1 VAKDGHIVSEMGGG
15 WRRRAIVAL
24 CLFGALLLIFHRPVL
39 LTIGRELV
47 RHYAAKGNLRADFR
61 LEGTV
66 FTNLSVRNLHV
77 VPIGRSAVESIDV
90 DLVHIDYSLLG
101 LIRHGMSQ
109 FLDNVD
115 VHSARVVFN
124 PGNALEEIHPKKK
137 PKRTKQEL
145 PAVFPGHLRI
155 SDATLI
161 VRDSPRDLVIEHV
174 DFDLSPRQAGQLRI
188 EKLQLPTA
196 QSWSNIAGQTSY
208 ANKNLVLRDLALN
221 DQDRIRLL
229 NVDASHIDT
238 KQLSINLDVA
248 IGGGTISGTG
258 MFNETASS
266 LNAKIHLAAA
276 KVSADSFNKYL
287 DLPEGFISGDI
298 EHFVVDLTGGL
309 DAPRTWNGTISAQVN
324 DFSSGQFGFDRGVL
338 DVMARDGTATLRSAD
353 IVQGNNE
360 SHLHGS
366 AELPNELSGF
376 GRSPATLEIA
386 AKAPDLSQVSASTGE
401 KISGSAEVSGKIDIV
416 NAKLEANLDI
426 TAEQLGFADGTIEKV
441 TANVKASKIMTPGN
455 AADQPTHKATA
466 RQGTVATTAAK
477 TPWFADLHSKIV
489 LDMSKIRF
497 RDYAIDSMSGT
508 LSGANDVLKI
518 DQLDIGRKEN
528 KLAITGRY
536 NLPEDLRR
544 VTSQPAQ
551 LNVSLNANELGDY
564 WAVESPD
571 KMTGPLQVMGQLEW
585 KDGLAN
591 GQLSIFGA
599 GLKTR
604 DLIFK
609 QLSAQCYVV
618 NNTIYLNDLTA
629 SLNEQDFVSANGI
642 VDLRAPYHY
651 VGKLSANVTDLSRL
665 KPLLHAS
672 GNQKE
677 LAGSLVIDWEGSG
690 EAMKFKNNGKLKLAL
705 ENGRYGNLQSLQTNV
720 DATYSPEGLDVPT
733 IFLRSDRMDFQA
745 IVQAKGDTLEIT
757 KIQLDQG
764 EAKYASGYISIP
776 FVWKNLGSDAPVV
789 PSTGKVVAD
798 FRSENIDIK
807 KLFEDIGA
815 EPAAAGTLNVK
826 LEAAGTISDLDA
838 RLEVEMR
845 DLRSEKLPSL
855 EPATFNL
862 SAQSQHDQLTVSG
875 KLQQAKIQPMELTAR
890 FPLNVPKIVRE
901 KKLPDDTPVQGNVR
915 LPRSSINFVRQFIP
929 SVQQLD
935 GDVGLDVDLGG
946 TVARPVFKGQANM
959 TVNVARTND
968 PTLPA
973 LQNFKGRLNFENDS
987 LNFEQFTGEL
997 SGGRFTLSG
1006 RITFPKLTAAN
1017 LDLRLKSDSA
1027 LVARSDALTVRTDT
1041 DIRFVGPINSA
1052 SVTGQIALT
1061 NSQFLKNVDLIP
1073 IGLPGRPAP
1082 EPPAAHPQLSFPAP
1096 PLRDW
1101 KFDVAIKTKDP
1112 VLIRG
1117 NLATGGAVADLHFIG
1132 TGLHPGLKGQVRLQ
1146 NVEATLPFSR
1156 LEIAYGFLYFDPGDS
1171 LNPKIDLHG
1180 TSVVQDYTI
1189 HVYIYG
1195 TSLAP
1200 EAVFSSE
1207 PPLPQEEIISLLAT
1221 GTTREQLTGNNNVL
1235 AGRAAML
1242 LVQQV
1247 YRKIF
1252 KKGQATQSNSVFN
1265 RLSVDVGTVDPRT
1278 GQQQATARFKINDK
1292 FVVVGDIGVSGDYR
1306 GILKYLIRFH

>member
-1 VAKDGHIVSEMGGG
+1 MRVD

-24 CLFGALLLIFHRPVL
+24 CLFGVLLLIFHRPVL
-39 LTIGRELV
+39 LTIGSELA
-47 RHYAAKGNLRADFR
+47 RHYAAKENLRADFR
-61 LEGTV
+61 LEGSV

-77 VPIGRSAVESIDV
+77 VPMGRSAVESIDV
-90 DLVHIDYSLLG
+90 DLVHVDYSLLG

-115 VHSARVVFN
+115 VRSARVVLN
-124 PGNALEEIHPKKK
+124 PRNAPAEIRLGKQPE
-137 PKRTKQEL
+137 RTKQEL
-145 PAVFPGHLRI
+145 PAVFPERLRI

-161 VRDSPRDLVIEHV
+161 VRDSPRDLVMEHV
-174 DFDLSPRQAGQLRI
+174 DLDLSPRQAGQLRI

-208 ANKNLVLRDLALN
+208 AKKNLVLRDLTLN

-229 NVDASHIDT
+229 NVDASHIDA
-238 KQLSINLDVA
+238 KQLSINLDAA
-248 IGGGTISGTG
+248 IGGGTISGAGT
-258 MFNETASS
+258 FNETASS
-266 LNAKIHLAAA
+266 LNAKIHLAAT
-276 KVSADSFNKYL
+276 KVPADSFNKYL

-298 EHFVVDLTGGL
+298 DRFVVDLTGGL

-324 DFSSGQFGFDRGVL
+324 DFSSGQIGFDHGVL
-338 DVMARDGTATLRSAD
+338 DVIARDGTATLRSAD
-353 IVQGNNE
+353 IVQGSNE
-360 SHLHGS
+360 FHLHGS
-366 AELPNELSGF
+366 ADLPNALRGF

-386 AKAPDLSQVSASTGE
+386 AKVPDLSQASASTGE
-401 KISGSAEVSGKIDIV
+401 KLSGSAEVSGKIDIV
-416 NAKLEANLDI
+416 NAKLETNLDV
-426 TAEQLGFADGTIEKV
+426 TAEQLGFADGAIEKLS
-441 TANVKASKIMTPGN
+441 ANVRASKIMTPRN
-455 AADQPTHKATA
+455 TADTA
-466 RQGTVATTAAK
+466 ATTVAK

-489 LDMSKIRF
+489 LDVSKIRF
-497 RDYAIDSMSGT
+497 RNYAIDSMSGT
-508 LSGANDVLKI
+508 LSGVNDVLKI
-518 DQLDIGRKEN
+518 EQLDIGRKEN
-528 KLAITGRY
+528 KLAITGQY

-544 VTSQPAQ
+544 IRSQPAQ

-564 WAVESPD
+564 WAIESPD
-571 KMTGPLQVMGQLEW
+571 KMSGPLQVTSQLEW

-609 QLSAQCYVV
+609 QLSAQCSVA

-651 VGKLSANVTDLSRL
+651 VGKLSAKVADLSRL
-665 KPLLHAS
+665 KPMLHAS
-672 GNQKE
+672 GNENE
-677 LAGSLVIDWEGSG
+677 LAGSLVIDWEGG
-690 EAMKFKNNGKLKLAL
+690 GDAMKFKNNGKLKLAL
-705 ENGRYGNLQSLQTNV
+705 ENGRYGKLQSLQANV
-720 DATYSPEGLDVPT
+720 GATYSPDGLDVPT
-733 IFLRSDRMDFQA
+733 VFLRSDRMDFQA
-745 IVQAKGDTLEIT
+745 IVQAKDDTLEIT

-764 EAKYASGYISIP
+764 TAKYASGYISIP

-789 PSTGKVVAD
+789 PSTGKVVAN

-815 EPAAAGTLNVK
+815 KPAAAGTLNVN
-826 LEAAGTISDLDA
+826 LEAGGTISDLEA

-862 SAQSQHDQLTVSG
+862 SAQSQHNQLTVSG
-875 KLQQAKIQPMELTAR
+875 KLQQAKIQPMELTAKL
-890 FPLNVPKIVRE
+890 PLDVPKIVRE
-901 KKLPDDTPVQGNVR
+901 KKLPDGTPVSGKIR
-915 LPRSSINFVRQFIP
+915 LPRSSVNFVRQFIP
-929 SVQQLD
+929 SVQEVD
-935 GDVGLDVDLGG
+935 GDLALDVDLSG
-946 TVARPVFKGQANM
+946 TVAHPVFKGQADM
-959 TVNVARTND
+959 TMNVARTDD

-973 LQNFKGRLNFENDS
+973 LQNFKARLIFANDALS
-987 LNFEQFTGEL
+987 FEQFTGEL
-997 SGGRFTLSG
+997 SGGHFTLTG
-1006 RITFPKLTAAN
+1006 GITFPKLTTAN
-1017 LDLRLKSDSA
+1017 LDLRFKADSA
-1027 LVARSDALTVRTDT
+1027 LVARNDALTARTDA
-1041 DIRFVGPINSA
+1041 DIRFTGPINSV
-1052 SVTGQIALT
+1052 SVTGNVAIT

-1082 EPPAAHPQLSFPAP
+1082 QPPSSRPQLSFPAP

-1132 TGLHPGLKGQVRLQ
+1132 TGLRPGLKGLVRLQ

-1156 LEIAYGFLYFDPGDS
+1156 LEIAYGFLYFDPNDS
-1171 LNPKIDLHG
+1171 FNPKIDLHG
-1180 TSVVQDYTI
+1180 TSVIQDYTI
-1189 HVYIYG
+1189 RVYVYG

-1200 EAVFSSE
+1200 EVVFNSE

-1235 AGRAAML
+1235 AGRAGML
-1242 LVQQV
+1242 LVQQL

-1252 KKGQATQSNSVFN
+1252 KKGQPTQSNSVFN

-1278 GQQQATARFKINDK
+1278 GQQQATARFKINDQ
-1292 FVVVGDIGVSGDYR
+1292 FVVVGDIGVSGEYR
-1306 GILKYLIRFH
+1306 GMLKYLIRFH

>member
-1 VAKDGHIVSEMGGG
+1 MAKDGHIVSEMRGG

-24 CLFGALLLIFHRPVL
+24 CLFGALLLIFHRPIL
-39 LTIGRELV
+39 LTIGRQLA
-47 RHYAAKGNLRADFR
+47 RHYAAKENLRADFR
-61 LEGTV
+61 LEGSV
-66 FTNLSVRNLHV
+66 FTYLSVRNLHLA
-77 VPIGRSAVESIDV
+77 PKERSAVESIDA
-90 DLVHIDYSLLG
+90 DLVHVDYSLLG

-109 FLDNVD
+109 FLGNVD
-115 VHSARVVFN
+115 VRSARVVLN
-124 PGNALEEIHPKKK
+124 PRNALEEIHPKKQ
-137 PKRTKQEL
+137 PERTKQEL
-145 PAVFPGHLRI
+145 PAVFPERLRI

-174 DFDLSPRQAGQLRI
+174 DLDLNPRQPGQLRI
-188 EKLQLPTA
+188 QKLQLPTA

-208 ANKNLVLRDLALN
+208 ANKDLVLRDLALN

-229 NVDASHIDT
+229 NVDASHIAA
-238 KQLSINLDVA
+238 KQLSINLDAA

-258 MFNETASS
+258 TFNETASS

-276 KVSADSFNKYL
+276 KVPADSFNKYL

-298 EHFVVDLTGGL
+298 ERFVVDLTGGL

-324 DFSSGQFGFDRGVL
+324 DFSSDQIGIGRVVL
-338 DVMARDGTATLRSAD
+338 DVVARDGTATLRSAD
-353 IVQGNNE
+353 IVQGTNE
-360 SHLHGS
+360 FHLHGS

-376 GRSPATLEIA
+376 GRSPATLGIA
-386 AKAPDLSQVSASTGE
+386 AKAPDLSQLSASTGE
-401 KISGSAEVSGKIDIV
+401 KLSGSAEISGKIDIV
-416 NAKLEANLDI
+416 NAELEANLDV
-426 TAEQLGFADGTIEKV
+426 TAEQLGFADGAIEKLS
-441 TANVKASKIMTPGN
+441 ANVKASKIMTRN
-455 AADQPTHKATA
+455 AADAAATRA
-466 RQGTVATTAAK
+466 PAK
-477 TPWFADLHSKIV
+477 PWFANLHSKIV

-508 LSGANDVLKI
+508 LSGVNDVLRI
-518 DQLDIGRKEN
+518 EQLDIGRKEN

-536 NLPEDLRR
+536 NLPEDLRKLR
-544 VTSQPAQ
+544 SQPAK

-564 WAVESPD
+564 WAVKSPD
-571 KMTGPLQVMGQLEW
+571 KMSGPLQVTGQLEW
-585 KDGLAN
+585 KDELAN

-609 QLSAQCYVV
+609 QLSAQCSVA

-665 KPLLHAS
+665 KPMLRAS
-672 GNQKE
+672 GNENE
-677 LAGSLVIDWEGSG
+677 LAGSLVIDWQGSG
-690 EAMKFKNNGKLKLAL
+690 DAMKFKNNGKLKLAL
-705 ENGRYGNLQSLQTNV
+705 ESGRYGNLQSLQANV
-720 DATYSPEGLDVPT
+720 DATYSPDGLDVPT
-733 IFLRSDRMDFQA
+733 VFLRSDRMDFQA

-776 FVWKNLGSDAPVV
+776 FVWKNLGTDAPVL

-798 FRSENIDIK
+798 FRSENVDLK
-807 KLFEDIGA
+807 KLFEDIGVK
-815 EPAAAGTLNVK
+815 PVAAGTLNVK

-838 RLEVEMR
+838 RLDVEMR

-855 EPATFNL
+855 EPASFNL
-862 SAQSQHDQLTVSG
+862 SAQSQHGQLTVSG
-875 KLQQAKIQPMELTAR
+875 KLQQAKIQPMELTANL
-890 FPLNVPKIVRE
+890 PLDVPKIVRE
-901 KKLPDDTPVQGNVR
+901 KKLPDDTPVYGKIR
-915 LPRSSINFVRQFIP
+915 LPRSSVNFVRQFIP
-929 SVQQLD
+929 SVQEVD
-935 GDVGLDVDLGG
+935 GDLALDVDLSG
-946 TVARPVFKGQANM
+946 TVAHPVFKGQADM
-959 TVNVARTND
+959 TMNVARTDD

-973 LQNFKGRLNFENDS
+973 LQNFKARLIFANDALS
-987 LNFEQFTGEL
+987 FEQFTGEL
-997 SGGRFTLSG
+997 SGGHFTLSG
-1006 RITFPKLTAAN
+1006 RITFPKLTTAN
-1017 LDLRLKSDSA
+1017 LDLRFKADSA
-1027 LVARSDALTVRTDT
+1027 LVARNDTLTVRTDA
-1041 DIRFVGPINSA
+1041 DIRFAGPINSV
-1052 SVTGQIALT
+1052 SVTGNVAIT

-1082 EPPAAHPQLSFPAP
+1082 EPPSAHPQLSFPAP

-1101 KFDVAIKTKDP
+1101 KFDIAIKTKDP

-1132 TGLHPGLKGQVRLQ
+1132 TGLHPGLKGLVRLQ

-1156 LEIAYGFLYFDPGDS
+1156 LEVAYGFLYFDPNDS
-1171 LNPKIDLHG
+1171 FNPKIDLHG
-1180 TSVVQDYTI
+1180 TSVIQDYMI
-1189 HVYIYG
+1189 RVYIYG

-1200 EAVFSSE
+1200 EAVFNSE

-1235 AGRAAML
+1235 AGRAGML
-1242 LVQQV
+1242 LVQQL

-1252 KKGQATQSNSVFN
+1252 KKGQPTQSNSVFN

-1278 GQQQATARFKINDK
+1278 GQQQATARFKINDQ
-1292 FVVVGDIGVSGDYR
+1292 FVVVGDLGVGGGYR
-1306 GILKYLIRFH
+1306 GMLKYLIRFD